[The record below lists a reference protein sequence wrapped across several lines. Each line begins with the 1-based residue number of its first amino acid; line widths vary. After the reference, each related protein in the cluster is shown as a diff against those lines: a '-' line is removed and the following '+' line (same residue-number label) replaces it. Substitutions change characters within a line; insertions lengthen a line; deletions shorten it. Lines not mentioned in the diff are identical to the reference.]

1 MCGITGYIDWQ
12 RGALHAPDVIGKM
25 TETLACR
32 GPDADG
38 AWRSGPIALGHRRL
52 IVIDPEGGTQPMTR
66 RYGERQW
73 AITYNG
79 ELYNMEEVQRDLA
92 ANGHTFVSRSDTE
105 LVLLAYIQWGTAC
118 VSRLNGIFAFAIWDE
133 REETLFLAR
142 DRLGVKPLFYTQRD
156 SLFAFG
162 SELKSILAHPEI
174 PAEADRYGLAELLL
188 IGPAR
193 SPGHAVFAGIQE
205 LRPGCSML
213 VSRSRTDISQY
224 WELTSQPHEDSLDV
238 TAEKVRYLLQD
249 AVSRQLVSDMP
260 VVTFLSGGLDSSAV
274 SAFAAAAL
282 QEAGRGPLHTYSI
295 DFANMEQFFEA
306 NAFQTG
312 RDAPWAKKVSDYL
325 GSVHHEIIFD
335 TPELLAHLT
344 RPLSARDLP
353 GMADID
359 VSLYLFCKEI
369 KQNATVALS
378 GEAADEVFGGYPWFH
393 RDDALRAN
401 TFPWSMQLQE
411 RAKLLSSDFMSVMN
425 PEQYVADRY
434 QEALAEVPKLP
445 GEDARDTR
453 MREISYLNL
462 TRFLPT
468 LLERK
473 DRMSMAAGLEVRVP
487 FCDHRLV
494 EYVWNIPWSI
504 KSFDGTA
511 KAILRKA
518 IAGLL
523 PDDVVY
529 RRKSPYPSTPNPAY
543 LHGVRAMLDEIV
555 SDRSS
560 PLLALIDEQA
570 LRELIAQSHARMEHR
585 PWFGQIMATPQMFD
599 YLVQINTWLRTYNV
613 SIKM

>member
-1 MCGITGYIDWQ
+1 MCGITGYIDWN
-12 RGALHAPDVIGKM
+12 RGAFQAPEVIGKM

-52 IVIDPEGGTQPMTR
+52 IVIDPEGGRQPMTR
-66 RYGERQW
+66 QYGERRW
-73 AITYNG
+73 TITYNG
-79 ELYNMEEVQRDLA
+79 ELYNMAELQRDLA
-92 ANGHTFVSRSDTE
+92 ANGHTFLTRSDTE

-118 VSRLNGIFAFAIWDE
+118 VQRLNGIFAFAIWDE
-133 REETLFLAR
+133 RNETLFLAR
-142 DRLGVKPLFYTQRD
+142 DRMGVKPLFYTQRNG
-156 SLFAFG
+156 LFAFG

-174 PAEADRYGLAELLL
+174 PAEVDRDGLAELLL

-193 SPGHAVFAGIQE
+193 TPGQAVFAGIQE
-205 LRPGCSML
+205 LRPGYSML
-213 VSRSRTDISQY
+213 ISRTRADTSQY
-224 WELTSQPHEDSLDV
+224 WALTSHPHEDSLNV

-249 AVSRQLVSDMP
+249 AVSRQMVSDMP

-282 QEAGRGPLHTYSI
+282 QNARQGPLHTYSI
-295 DFANMEQFFEA
+295 DFANMEQFFQS

-312 RDAPWAKKVSDYL
+312 RDAPWAKRVSDYL
-325 GSVHHEIIFD
+325 GTIHHEIIFD
-335 TPELLAHLT
+335 TPELLANLT
-344 RPLSARDLP
+344 RPLIARDLP

-359 VSLYLFCKEI
+359 ISLYLFCKAI
-369 KQNATVALS
+369 KQHATVALS

-393 RDDALRAN
+393 RDDALNAD
-401 TFPWSMQLQE
+401 TFPWSLQLQE
-411 RAKLLSSDFMSVMN
+411 RMNLLSQNFLNVMN

-434 QEALAEVPKLP
+434 QEALAEVPRLS
-445 GEDARDTR
+445 GEDARETR
-453 MREISYLNL
+453 IREISSLNL

-473 DRMSMAAGLEVRVP
+473 DRMSMATGLEVRVP

-494 EYVWNIPWSI
+494 EYVWNIPWRI

-518 IAGLL
+518 ITGIL

-543 LHGVRAMLDEIV
+543 LQGVRAIIEEIV

-560 PLLALIDEQA
+560 PLLTIIDDQT
-570 LRELIAQSHARMEHR
+570 LRELITRSQTKMEHR

-599 YLVQINTWLRTYNV
+599 YLIQIDTWLRTYNV
-613 SIKM
+613 SIKL